1 MMKRFLLPALLA
13 LSGTAAFAQAAS
25 GPPASPAKKELVAR
39 LLKLQQ
45 PGIEGLGRTLAEEPA
60 KQVVLSVQASGVLQR
75 VPAEKREA
83 LGKEIDADLRK
94 YVDEVVP
101 LVRDRAVQ
109 LAPGTMGPILEQRFS
124 EDELRQLIAL
134 LESPVSA
141 KFQAVAG
148 EMQKALGAKLVA
160 ETKGAV
166 EPKVQALR
174 QAVSARLSAAVG
186 NPPGGAASGARR

>member
-1 MMKRFLLPALLA
+1 MNRLLVPALLA
-13 LSGTAAFAQAAS
+13 LCGTLAFAQGSA
-25 GPPASPAKKELVAR
+25 PASAAKKDLVAR

-60 KQVVLSVQASGVLQR
+60 KQVVLSVQASGVVQR
-75 VPAEKREA
+75 VPADKREA
-83 LGKEIDADLRK
+83 LGKEIDAELRK
-94 YVDEVVP
+94 YVDEAVP
-101 LVRDRAVQ
+101 LVRDRAVA
-109 LAPGTMGPILEQRFS
+109 LAPSTMGPILEQRFT

-134 LESPVSA
+134 LESPLNA

-148 EMQKALGAKLVA
+148 EMQKTLGEKLVA

-174 QAVSARLSAAVG
+174 QAVSGRINAVVAG
-186 NPPGGAASGARR
+186 PAGPASGARR